1 MEIEEIPA
9 KEEKK
14 SANMFL
20 EVLVTV
26 FLAVVFLVIIVK
38 FLFF

>member
-1 MEIEEIPA
+1 MEINEIPA

-14 SANMFL
+14 SANLFL
-20 EVLVTV
+20 EVLVTG
-26 FLAVVFLVIIVK
+26 FLAVVFLVIIIK